1 MSQKWCNQRLK
12 SRLRVSEGTAVAKFA
27 LAARLPWAVLGGD
40 HTLVRGQRYA
50 ATPGAN
56 PNIIGMGT
64 RGHRNV
70 APPLVF
76 NSPPV
81 SQGYVSGSSVT
92 RPTIRK

>member
-1 MSQKWCNQRLK
+1 MQSKIEESVESVGRYSGGQIRIGRL
-12 SRLRVSEGTAVAKFA
+12 SAMGSPR
-27 LAARLPWAVLGGD
+27 GGD